1 MRLVIIPKDDDDDD
15 ALKEHNKAP
24 KEESVDSF
32 SILADHHHRRRATSD
47 FGQNL
52 STCHGAGSGTPA
64 HTLTSVCPPQS
75 QIGYRF

>member
-32 SILADHHHRRRATSD
+32 SILR
-47 FGQNL
+47 GN
-52 STCHGAGSGTPA
+52 
-64 HTLTSVCPPQS
+64 
-75 QIGYRF
+75 

>member
-1 MRLVIIPKDDDDDD
+1 MIIPKDDDDD

-24 KEESVDSF
+24 KEESVVDSF

-52 STCHGAGSGTPA
+52 STCHGVRRVPPTFA
-64 HTLTSVCPPQS
+64 SVSPPQS
-75 QIGYRF
+75 ENGHRF